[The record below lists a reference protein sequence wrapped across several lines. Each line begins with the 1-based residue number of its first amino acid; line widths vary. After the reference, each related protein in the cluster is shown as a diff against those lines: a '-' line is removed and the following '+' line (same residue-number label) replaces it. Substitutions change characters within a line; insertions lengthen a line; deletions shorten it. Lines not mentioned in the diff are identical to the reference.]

1 MAALKQAGVIS
12 ATMFGFLLTLSSHQ
26 SVLDIG
32 GYDTANMQS
41 GYTITWI
48 PTMTG
53 QFFWEIPFSGVR
65 YSTQDTLPSDPS
77 IVSGYYYDVT
87 YGIMDTGTT
96 LMYVPYGLF
105 ATLLP
110 VIVQGHS
117 EAVYYS
123 SSGAYTATCDTTT
136 YQSIF
141 MYINGS
147 YYEMTP
153 DTWLFPYDP
162 TNNICLI
169 GILDSGS
176 SMFLVGDVFL
186 KNYYSIWDDDN
197 NQMALVP
204 NIYSTATVTAGSAPT
219 TFLDINASPST
230 IPIDWVSTFAMLGGS
245 LSAFAG
251 IGVMSYFVY
260 FKPIL

>member
-1 MAALKQAGVIS
+1 MAALKSSGAIS
-12 ATMFGFLLTLSSHQ
+12 ATLFGILMANCTYQ
-26 SVLDIG
+26 SILDIG
-32 GYDTANMQS
+32 GYDTANIKS
-41 GYTITWI
+41 GYSVTWI
-48 PTMTG
+48 PTSTG
-53 QFFWEIPFSGVR
+53 QFFWELPFSGVR
-65 YSTQDTLPSDPS
+65 YSTQDTLPSDSS
-77 IVSGYYYDVT
+77 IVSGYSYNQT

-105 ATLLP
+105 ATILP

-141 MYINGS
+141 MYINGY

-153 DTWLFPYDP
+153 DTWLYPYDP
-162 TNNICLI
+162 TTNTCLI
-169 GILDSGS
+169 GIMDSGS
-176 SMFLVGDVFL
+176 TMFLVGDVFL

-197 NQMALVP
+197 NQMALAP
-204 NIYSTATVTAGSAPT
+204 HIYSTATVTAGSAPT
-219 TFLDINASPST
+219 ATLDINAQPST
-230 IPIDWVSTFAMLGGS
+230 IPIDWTSTIAMLSGS
-245 LSAFAG
+245 FSAFAG
-251 IGVMSYFVY
+251 LGAMAYFVY